1 MQLEIFCLSN
11 CFYFSRLKPRVIML
25 LSSLGVQVLARGTKT
40 TAKILN
46 ACSITTKSWRRMY
59 SINYKNRYLIN
70 ISKLEE
76 EEEEGKELGGYS
88 PHPSVIIRKKIWGG
102 ESTRKWQFSV
112 LGYGF
117 PTPRLLCH
125 YHLLLYD
132 GMICLPKS
140 LTIFETT
147 S

>member
-1 MQLEIFCLSN
+1 
-11 CFYFSRLKPRVIML
+11 ML
-25 LSSLGVQVLARGTKT
+25 LSSLGVQFLARDPKT

-46 ACSITTKSWRRMY
+46 ACSTTTKSWRHMY

-76 EEEEGKELGGYS
+76 EEVGKELGGYS
-88 PHPSVIIRKKIWGG
+88 PYPRVIIRNKIGGRKYKKMAIQR
-102 ESTRKWQFSV
+102 SR
-112 LGYGF
+112 LRH